1 MRTEG
6 GRRQAVGGP
15 GASRET
21 LSHERLDVYKLSRT
35 LAVDLYRE
43 TASFPS
49 EERFGLA
56 SQIRRAAVSIPANI
70 AEGASRRS
78 KREFVHFLSTA
89 RGSSSELRVLLEIA
103 QETGHLELSR
113 SNAYE
118 AIIDRVSSMISG
130 LIRRNKTS

>member
-1 MRTEG
+1 
-6 GRRQAVGGP
+6 
-15 GASRET
+15 
-21 LSHERLDVYKLSRT
+21 